1 VRIEPI
7 GAFGVEVT
15 GVDLSVML
23 GPAEEDAL
31 RHLYATA
38 RLILFR
44 GQAIGFDDH
53 IRLCRI
59 FGTVLDE
66 DHKGVGYV
74 SNVRADGFVPEG
86 ELYFH
91 SDFAFTAEPCPGIS
105 LYALDV
111 PAGCP
116 TVWADAARAAALLP
130 AGLRRAVAGRAALHL
145 FDLAEQRGDLRYRA
159 GMLPEGP
166 LAPRWVH
173 PVLLRHPLTGD
184 EVLYVSQMQTDRI
197 VDLDPEESEELL
209 TRLRAVLYEEGN
221 VYRHEWSVGDVV
233 VWDNV
238 ALQHARPVPPPR
250 APRTLHRVAISDHS
264 VFDLVPGFAEYL
276 AARGPRVV
284 APGAQ

>member
-1 VRIEPI
+1 VRVRTIR

-15 GVDLSVML
+15 GVDLSCAL
-23 GPAEEDAL
+23 GPAEEEAL
-31 RHLYATA
+31 RHLYATEC
-38 RLILFR
+38 LLLFP
-44 GQAIGFDDH
+44 GQAIGLEDH
-53 IRLCRI
+53 VRLCRT
-59 FGTVLDE
+59 FGPVLDE
-66 DHKGVGYV
+66 GHKGVGYV

-86 ELYFH
+86 DLYFH
-91 SDFAFTAEPCPGIS
+91 SDFAFTAEPCLGIS

-116 TVWADAARAAALLP
+116 TLFANAARAAARLP
-130 AGLRRAVAGRAALHL
+130 DELRRAVEGRSALHL
-145 FDLAEQRGDLRYRA
+145 FDLAEQRGDVRYRT

-184 EVLYVSQMQTDRI
+184 EILYVSQMQTDRI
-197 VDLDPEESEELL
+197 VDMDPGESEDLL

-221 VYRHEWSVGDVV
+221 VYRHEWAVGDVV

-238 ALQHARPVPPPR
+238 ALQHARPVPPSR
-250 APRTLHRVAISDHS
+250 VPRTLHRVAISDHS

-276 AARGPRVV
+276 AARGPRPV
-284 APGAQ
+284 AR